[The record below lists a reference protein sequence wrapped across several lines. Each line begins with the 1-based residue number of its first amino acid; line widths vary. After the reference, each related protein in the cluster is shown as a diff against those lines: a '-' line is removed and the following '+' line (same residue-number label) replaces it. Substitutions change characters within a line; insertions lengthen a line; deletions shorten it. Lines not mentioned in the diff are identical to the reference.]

1 MMEAVNNWLDRVTQS
16 SLDVPHPAETD
27 AQKALSDGKGTGG
40 NTANASNIVP
50 FRILIKSLELLPSSV
65 SSVCFFLIYLTYLNC
80 FILVTCYSI

>member
-16 SLDVPHPAETD
+16 SLDVPHPAEND
-27 AQKALSDGKGTGG
+27 AQKAPLDGKGLGG
-40 NTANASNIVP
+40 SATNASNIVP

-65 SSVCFFLIYLTYLNC
+65 SSVGFSVYISYLNG